1 MKIGKTTHRGGGEKR
16 AMRPTI
22 VDARAIALQ
31 ILIFLSNDDER
42 MERFLA
48 LTGTNPG
55 EIRALA
61 GDDGF
66 LRALLEH
73 VCADEPLLVAFAAA
87 EGGDPQSVVA
97 ACIALG
103 GTGFE

>member
-1 MKIGKTTHRGGGEKR
+1 
-16 AMRPTI
+16 MRPSI
-22 VDARAIALQ
+22 ADARSIALQ
-31 ILIFLSNDDER
+31 LLIFLAADDER

-61 GDDGF
+61 DNAGF
-66 LRALLEH
+66 CRALLEH
-73 VCADEPLLVAFAAA
+73 VCSDEPLLVAFAAA
-87 EGGDPQSVVA
+87 ENCDPQRVVA
-97 ACIALG
+97 ACVALG